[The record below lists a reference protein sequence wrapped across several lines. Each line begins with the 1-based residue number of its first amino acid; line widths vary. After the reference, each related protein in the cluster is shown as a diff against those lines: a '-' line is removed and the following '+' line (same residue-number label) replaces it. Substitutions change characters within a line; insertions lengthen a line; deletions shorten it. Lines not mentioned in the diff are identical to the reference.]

1 MEPRASDEVQG
12 ARAQPR
18 RCLADN
24 QAFGQRLAML
34 HMSRSMPPFKNPAAS
49 HVQITRRAAGWVCLL
64 VGVLFAMAMVTLLVI
79 AKRENLHQQQHS
91 ESDALRVLN
100 ADMDLLSR
108 AIKDYAFWGEAYTHL
123 GRTPIDQAWA
133 FNEDNIGPSLYANY
147 SLEGTFVLGPGYDQR
162 YSLVQGQLSQRSA
175 QDVITGDL
183 RPLLDQARQRAESDS
198 IAHGFY
204 SVGGQPAVV
213 YAAVIKPT
221 PLPAHLSLAELP
233 LLVFVDV
240 LDAAKRERWERNYEL
255 HRLRLDQGG
264 SRSTDPHLV
273 LHGDAGGLL
282 RLRWQAENP
291 GDNFLHSMLPLLGL
305 TAVVVALFIGWMY
318 RSALRAAALIDA
330 SKTRLGLSEERFRAV
345 AEASSDWIWETNAEG
360 RLVYL
365 SGRFSSLT
373 GVSIQPWLG
382 RRLSEL
388 LVFDA
393 QAFERM
399 ALEPHA
405 SGNRK
410 LECTHL
416 DSLGRQH
423 CCSLSVRAI
432 RVGDQIAG
440 YRGTVSDETAE
451 TEARAH
457 IKHLSEH
464 DALTGLV
471 NRSYLHGHLQRRI
484 ISGPSQDNPL
494 VVLSLDLDRFKP
506 INDTLGHGAGDQ
518 VLREIANRLRNVVRD
533 GDLVARLGG
542 DEFVIVC
549 SELPTGFNVDQFCAR
564 LCEAVARPLSVE
576 SHEVCVGISIGV
588 VIAPLEGAQANDV
601 LRYADIALYEAKRAG
616 RNNWQLYAPE
626 MNQRVLERRQVETD
640 LRQALRGDEL
650 FLEYQPRYDLAAD
663 RLVAAEALVRWHH
676 PTRGL
681 LPPAQF
687 IPVAEDCGLII
698 ALSDWV
704 LNSACRQA
712 MAWVQPWM
720 VSVNLS
726 PVEFQRGDLVER
738 VQAAL
743 VASGLPAHRLE
754 LEITESTLLD
764 DAHHALQT
772 LEGLKGLGV
781 RLAMDD
787 FGTGYSS
794 LSYLRAYPFD
804 ALKIDRSFIRDL
816 DGSEHSGAIIEAI
829 VRLGKALGMTVTAEG
844 IETTAQLEQL
854 RPFCCEQGQG
864 FLLGRPMSLQSFAAL
879 GAAPLADSVS
889 PDPQVPS
896 YT

>member
-1 MEPRASDEVQG
+1 
-12 ARAQPR
+12 
-18 RCLADN
+18 
-24 QAFGQRLAML
+24 
-34 HMSRSMPPFKNPAAS
+34 MPTFKAKTAS
-49 HVQITRRAAGWVCLL
+49 HLQLTRRTAGWVCLL
-64 VGVLFAMAMVTLLVI
+64 VGALFAMAILTLVVI
-79 AKRENLHQQQHS
+79 AKRENQHQQEHS
-91 ESDALRVLN
+91 ESDALRALN
-100 ADMDLLSR
+100 ADLDLLSR
-108 AIKDYAFWGEAYTHL
+108 AIKDYAFWNDAYLHL
-123 GRTPIDQAWA
+123 GRIPLDLTWA
-133 FNEDNIGPSLYANY
+133 FEGDNIGPSLYANY
-147 SLEGTFVLGPGYDQR
+147 SVEGTFVLGPTFDQR
-162 YSLVQGQLSQRSA
+162 YALIQGQLSQQSA
-175 QDVITGDL
+175 QDLVSDDL
-183 RPLLDQARQRAESDS
+183 RPLLEQARQLAQNDS
-198 IAHGFY
+198 VAHGFY
-204 SVGGQPAVV
+204 QVSGQPAVV
-213 YAAVIKPT
+213 YAAVIKPS
-221 PLPAHLSLAELP
+221 PLPAHLTLDDLP

-240 LDAAKRERWERNYEL
+240 LDTAKRQRWEQNYGL
-255 HRLRLDQGG
+255 HRLRLDLSSTRG
-264 SRSTDPHLV
+264 SGPHLM
-273 LHGDAGGLL
+273 LQGDAGGQL

-291 GDNFLHSMLPLLGL
+291 GDNFLRSMLPLLGL
-305 TAVVVALFIGWMY
+305 TALVVAVFIGWMY
-318 RSALRAAALIDA
+318 RSALRAAVLIDA
-330 SKTRLGLSEERFRAV
+330 SKTRLGRSEERFRAV
-345 AEASSDWIWETNAEG
+345 AEASSDWIWETNGEG

-365 SGRFSSLT
+365 SGRFSKLT
-373 GVSIQPWLG
+373 GFCIQHWLG
-382 RRLSEL
+382 RPLHAL
-388 LVFDA
+388 LRFDA
-393 QAFERM
+393 DAFERL
-399 ALEPHA
+399 ALEA
-405 SGNRK
+405 SGTATRK

-416 DSLGRQH
+416 DNLGRQH
-423 CCSLSVRAI
+423 WCSLSVRAI
-432 RVGDQIAG
+432 LDGEHIVG

-457 IKHLSEH
+457 IKHLSQH
-464 DALTGLV
+464 DALTGLA
-471 NRSYLHGHLQRRI
+471 NRSYLQGHLQQCLG
-484 ISGPSQDNPL
+484 SGPSQEHPL

-518 VLREIANRLRNVVRD
+518 VLREIARRLRAAVRD

-549 SELPTGFNVDQFCAR
+549 SDLPTGFDVEQFCAR
-564 LCEAVARPLSVE
+564 LCDAVAQPLTIE

-588 VIAPLEGAQANDV
+588 VIAPLEDAQANDV
-601 LRYADIALYEAKRAG
+601 LRFADIALYEAKHAG
-616 RNNWQLYAPE
+616 RNNWQLYAAE

-640 LRQALRGDEL
+640 LRQALRADEL

-676 PTRGL
+676 PQRGL

-712 MAWVQPWM
+712 MAWTQPLM

-743 VASGLPAHRLE
+743 VASGLPAARLE
-754 LEITESTLLD
+754 LEITESTLLEEAD
-764 DAHHALQT
+764 QALRT
-772 LEGLKGLGV
+772 LERLKGLGV

-816 DGSEHSGAIIEAI
+816 DGSEHSAAIIEAI

-879 GAAPLADSVS
+879 GAAPLVQPAS
-889 PDPQVPS
+889 PEPRVATDTEPV
-896 YT
+896 